1 MVWMDVCFS
10 SSSSLFVFC
19 YYFFVLVCL
28 ILSCML
34 SPPFLFLMSSSSSCS
49 LSGPCCMYGG
59 GGEVWQ
65 RQIAQPQLKG
75 DCLAPC
81 SLKRWIIGIHH
92 EQQHR
97 SHGIDNNR
105 WATTPEKNR
114 GLYLLWKKKDVGWKE
129 KVWKHKT
136 GRGLGGENAEEE
148 QRSGGMERSAEEL
161 HLWPQRSAPA
171 AGGGWV
177 GTWMEGIYHYWLV
190 PSSLAQADIPPTVD
204 INHDFSII
212 DPLSA
217 MEGRNALLVSISAI
231 PRSSVPR
238 FSSAQWCIIII
249 RHYWNGICGM
259 PGKVCFY
266 TA

>member
-1 MVWMDVCFS
+1 MNGFVLLLFQLALCFLLLFFCFS
-10 SSSSLFVFC
+10 IFDPLLRALFTISLPHA
-19 YYFFVLVCL
+19 L
-28 ILSCML
+28 
-34 SPPFLFLMSSSSSCS
+34 LFLLFTVWPM
-49 LSGPCCMYGG
+49 LHVLGG

-105 WATTPEKNR
+105 WAATPEKKR
-114 GLYLLWKKKDVGWKE
+114 GLYLLWKKKERKKDVGWKE
-129 KVWKHKT
+129 RAWKRKT

-161 HLWPQRSAPA
+161 HLWPQRSAL
-171 AGGGWV
+171 GGWV
-177 GTWMEGIYHYWLV
+177 GTWMEGIYHYWLA

-217 MEGRNALLVSISAI
+217 MEGRNALLVSISAA
-231 PRSSVPR
+231 PSLLPPAFQLSTVMHN
-238 FSSAQWCIIII
+238 
-249 RHYWNGICGM
+249 HYQTLLKWNLRD
-259 PGKVCFY
+259 
-266 TA
+266 AR

>member
-1 MVWMDVCFS
+1 MVWMDLCFS

-19 YYFFVLVCL
+19 YYFFVSVYL
-28 ILSCML
+28 ILSFAL
-34 SPPFLFLMSSSSSCS
+34 SSPFLFLMHSSSSCS
-49 LSGPCCMYGG
+49 LSGPCCMYWG

-105 WATTPEKNR
+105 WAATPEKKR
-114 GLYLLWKKKDVGWKE
+114 GLYLLWKKKERKKDVGWKE
-129 KVWKHKT
+129 RAWKRKT

-161 HLWPQRSAPA
+161 HLWPQRSAL
-171 AGGGWV
+171 GGWV
-177 GTWMEGIYHYWLV
+177 GTWMEGIYHYWLA

-217 MEGRNALLVSISAI
+217 MEGRNALLVSISAA
-231 PRSSVPR
+231 PSLLPPAFQLSTVMHN
-238 FSSAQWCIIII
+238 
-249 RHYWNGICGM
+249 HYQTLLKWNLRD
-259 PGKVCFY
+259 
-266 TA
+266 AR